1 MLLLVKFWPAAGA
14 LSSNWTTSSYTV
26 ISWSDKK
33 TKGRFLLAIPTE
45 KKRKRIQLLNNEHGQ
60 KSLYALMVSIVNV
73 NPLSVPTWIISP
85 GDPLSIPILRPSRR
99 LLSIVDL
106 TSNPMKPKINLCYYN
121 HIWREKYSSNG
132 GGKRGQPQINSPTTQ
147 GIEILS

>member
-1 MLLLVKFWPAAGA
+1 M
-14 LSSNWTTSSYTV
+14 T
-26 ISWSDKK
+26 KK
-33 TKGRFLLAIPTE
+33 QREGFFLLYQL
-45 KKRKRIQLLNNEHGQ
+45 KKRRKRIQLLNNEHGQ

-85 GDPLSIPILRPSRR
+85 GPLSIPILRSSRR

-121 HIWREKYSSNG
+121 HIYMKRKGQFKWRGEKRATLNKFSN
-132 GGKRGQPQINSPTTQ
+132 SYTQ

>member
-1 MLLLVKFWPAAGA
+1 V
-14 LSSNWTTSSYTV
+14 T
-26 ISWSDKK
+26 KK
-33 TKGRFLLAIPTE
+33 QREGFFLLYQL
-45 KKRKRIQLLNNEHGQ
+45 KKRRKRIQLLNNEYGQ

-73 NPLSVPTWIISP
+73 NPPSVPTWIISP
-85 GDPLSIPILRPSRR
+85 GPLSFPILIRSSRR

-121 HIWREKYSSNG
+121 HIWREKDMKRKGQFKWRGEKRATLNKFSN
-132 GGKRGQPQINSPTTQ
+132 SYTQ